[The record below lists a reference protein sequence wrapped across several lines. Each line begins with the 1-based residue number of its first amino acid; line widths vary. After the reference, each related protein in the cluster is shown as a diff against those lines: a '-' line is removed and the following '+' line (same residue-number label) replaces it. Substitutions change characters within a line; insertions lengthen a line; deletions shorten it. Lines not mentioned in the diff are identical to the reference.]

1 MILQALVRCYEA
13 LAERGEL
20 EKPGWSPVKVS
31 WGLELDA
38 DGQVKSLLPLGGM
51 DSKSKQFSRTMTLP
65 NKLKSTSRASSNFL
79 WDNSEYILGLGKKEN
94 TTEKNFQACVWR
106 HQEILKD
113 VKHPFAQAIVNFFD
127 GWKPENSF
135 ENPIIKTNIK
145 DLIKGGNIVFVM
157 EDSNGELQFAHDVP
171 EIRRAW
177 DETYISMGNEEVGRC
192 LVTGEKTPIAILHP
206 SISGVYGAKS
216 FGALLVSFNMEASE
230 SYGKEQGRNAPVG
243 KYAAFAYGAALNYMV
258 GHADFHGRLGDT
270 TLVYWAEDAEPAY
283 GSAFMAMM
291 GMGGEDKNEITQKE
305 LSSVLTA
312 LCDGRTVKWANVPLN
327 PKNRFY
333 ILGLAPNA
341 SRLSVRFFLQN
352 SFDEFAQYY
361 QKHQEDLDIV
371 RPAFDE
377 RETLSM
383 WALLGE
389 TVVKKNNKPPKS
401 QRQLVEEIKETAIKK
416 PNKPPKFQRQLVEE
430 MLNAILTGSP
440 YPSTLFTQVEIRI
453 RAEKEIN
460 RGKAAIIK
468 AYLRRNVVEQQR
480 KNAHVYEEVLGVEL
494 NISKTTYLP
503 YRLGRL
509 FAVLE
514 ALQLEAFRDGNN
526 KDSKPNTTIK
536 DQFFSSACATPVVA
550 FPMIVD
556 RAQKYL
562 RKLKA
567 KNKEGLAR
575 YYSSMMDEIIGN
587 FGESYPAHLSL
598 EDQGIFQIGY
608 YHQRQ
613 RMYAKKEE
621 KDNG

>member
-31 WGLELDA
+31 WGLELNA
-38 DGQVKSLLPLGGM
+38 DGQVKSLLPLGSM
-51 DSKSKQFSRTMTLP
+51 DAKSKQFSRTMTLP

-113 VKHPFAQAIVNFFD
+113 VKHPFAQAIVKFFD

-145 DLIKGGNIVFVM
+145 ELIKGGNIVFVM

-258 GHADFHGRLGDT
+258 GQADFHGRLGDT
-270 TLVYWAEDAEPAY
+270 TLVYWAEGAEPAY

-291 GMGGEDKNEITQKE
+291 GMGSEDKNEITQKE
-305 LSSVLTA
+305 LSGVLTA
-312 LCDGRTVKWANVPLN
+312 LCQGHTVKWANVPLN

-341 SRLSVRFFLQN
+341 SRLSVRFFLQD
-352 SFDEFAQYY
+352 SFDAFVKHY
-361 QKHQEDLDIV
+361 QKHQERLNIV
-371 RPAFDE
+371 HPAFDE
-377 RETLSM
+377 RETLSI
-383 WALLGE
+383 WALLRE
-389 TVVKKNNKPPKS
+389 TVNPNSRDKS
-401 QRQLVEEIKETAIKK
+401 AQPQLVG
-416 PNKPPKFQRQLVEE
+416 E
-430 MLNAILTGSP
+430 MLRAVLTGSL
-440 YPSTLFTQVEIRI
+440 YPSALYTQTEIRM

-468 AYLRRNVVEQQR
+468 AYLLRNVVEQQ
-480 KNAHVYEEVLGVEL
+480 KDQTHVYKEVLDVEL
-494 NISKTTYLP
+494 NEQSTYLP

-514 ALQLEAFRDGNN
+514 AVQQKANPN
-526 KDSKPNTTIK
+526 INTTIK
-536 DQFFSSACATPVVA
+536 DRYFNSACATPAVV
-550 FPMIVD
+550 FPTLLKL
-556 RAQKYL
+556 AQKHL
-562 RKLKA
+562 QKLSTGSGIYFNRQITDLIGRLDA
-567 KNKEGLAR
+567 PFPAR
-575 YYSSMMDEIIGN
+575 MTLPE
-587 FGESYPAHLSL
+587 
-598 EDQGIFQIGY
+598 QGTFEIGY
-608 YHQRQ
+608 YHQTQKR
-613 RMYAKKEE
+613 YEKKQ
-621 KDNG
+621 